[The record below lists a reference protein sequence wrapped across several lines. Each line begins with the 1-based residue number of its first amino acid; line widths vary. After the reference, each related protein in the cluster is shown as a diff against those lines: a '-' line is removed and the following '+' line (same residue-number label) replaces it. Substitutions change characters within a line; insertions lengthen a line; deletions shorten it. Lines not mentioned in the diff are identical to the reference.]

1 MNSLVGFGAVAA
13 FIISAVRHFV
23 RDLNFLEKHCSSF
36 NISLRILNCCLL

>member
-23 RDLNFLEKHCSSF
+23 KGYLKFFKA
-36 NISLRILNCCLL
+36 IICLFIY